1 VLSEQLQELVD
12 IVAQTADR
20 PFAETWGRAVSV
32 AIGIIVRASL
42 PLVAVIVVTDLVSG
56 MAGTFSL
63 VFSFDPVKPGSSAT
77 P

>member
-1 VLSEQLQELVD
+1 VD

-20 PFAETWGRAVSV
+20 PFAETCV
-32 AIGIIVRASL
+32 AIGIIVPASR

-63 VFSFDPVKPGSSAT
+63 VFSFDPVKPGSGAG
-77 P
+77 PEED